1 MRKIDVLI
9 VDDSGFQRI
18 LLQNAL
24 RGDPRIGKI
33 RFGHDGLDAVQKT
46 MKLSPDVVILDI
58 IMPKMDGIAALKEI
72 MRKKPT
78 PVLLLSALSRNQV
91 DNALKGGLDGGAID
105 FLQKPTDKNKWL
117 HSQQQMLLRKVIA
130 AAQANVK
137 RLRSSIIAEKAPE
150 LQASQNIKSL
160 ALRQR
165 VIVFASSTGGPQ
177 ALRFIF
183 SQFPQATPPIL
194 AIQHIAE
201 GFTTSLAKNLNSSSK
216 IQVKEAQDGNLLQPS
231 TAYVA
236 PGGENH
242 MKISSK
248 PYPSVSLTPGP
259 LVNFVRP
266 AADVTM
272 TSATNIYGN
281 GVLGVV
287 LTGMG
292 SDGLEGAWAI
302 KNAGGMILAESPE
315 SCVVKSMPS
324 KVIDAGLADL
334 VVPKEEIAAGIR
346 QLGWF

>member
-24 RGDPRIGKI
+24 RGDPRVGKI
-33 RFGHDGLDAVQKT
+33 RFGRDGLDAVQKT

-78 PVLLLSALSRNQV
+78 PVLLLSALSRDQV
-91 DNALKGGLDGGAID
+91 DKALSGGLDGGAID

-117 HSQQQMLLRKVIA
+117 HSQQQILLRKVIA

-137 RLRSSIIAEKAPE
+137 RLGSSIIADKVSG
-150 LQASQNIKSL
+150 LQSDQKIKSL

-177 ALRFIF
+177 ALRLIF

-194 AIQHIAE
+194 AIQHMAE
-201 GFTTSLAKNLNSSSK
+201 GFTNSLAKSLNSGSK
-216 IQVKEAQDGNLLQPS
+216 IQVKEAQDGFLLQPS
-231 TAYVA
+231 TALVA
-236 PGGENH
+236 PGGDCH
-242 MKISSK
+242 MNLSPK
-248 PYPSVSLTPGP
+248 PYPSVSLMSGP

-272 TSATNIYGN
+272 TSATNIYGT
-281 GVLGVV
+281 GVLGVI

-302 KNAGGMILAESPE
+302 KNGGGKIIAEAPE

-334 VVPKEEIAAGIR
+334 VVPKEEIAAAIR
-346 QLGWF
+346 QLSWF